1 MSVRS
6 MDEFAKRE
14 AIDLL
19 QAQTEYLDALDQ
31 REGAGKLPNQQ
42 DGGDEIDMSPTV
54 EIPKMVPSNEMTT
67 QTDDKLDINEDYTL
81 TD

>member
-19 QAQTEYLDALDQ
+19 QAQTEYLDALDEQ
-31 REGAGKLPNQQ
+31 ERADKAPMHHEGEV
-42 DGGDEIDMSPTV
+42 EIDLSPTV
-54 EIPKMVPSNEMTT
+54 EIPRIEASNEITT
-67 QTDDKLDINEDYTL
+67 QTDDKLDIDENYTL
-81 TD
+81 TE